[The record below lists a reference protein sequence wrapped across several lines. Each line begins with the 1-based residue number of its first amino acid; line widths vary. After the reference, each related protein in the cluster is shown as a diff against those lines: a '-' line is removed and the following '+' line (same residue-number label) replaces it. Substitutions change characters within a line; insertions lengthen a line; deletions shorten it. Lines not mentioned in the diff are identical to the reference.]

1 MTHSS
6 RGWARTGRCGAILLV
21 ASWLASRWATGA
33 AEPLSTEDFSK
44 IETGK
49 VPDSFLIL
57 EGQFGVREEGGNRFL
72 ELPGSPLESFA
83 AIFGA
88 ASKDENAAQARFYG
102 TGQGRRFP
110 VFGLSLN
117 GVGGYRLQVSPA
129 KKALEILKGD
139 QVSATV
145 PYAWESASWTQLR
158 VQLRKA
164 GDGAWKIEGKAWKD
178 GTPEPT
184 DWMIALE
191 EKETPVAGRPA
202 VWGKPFSGTP
212 IRFDDLRVLPVEKK

>member
-1 MTHSS
+1 M
-6 RGWARTGRCGAILLV
+6 LLL
-21 ASWLASRWATGA
+21 AGWLAARGA
-33 AEPLSTEDFSK
+33 VGGVGAVEPLSTEDFSQ
-44 IETGK
+44 IEVGK

-57 EGQFGVREEGGNRFL
+57 EGQFGVREEAGNRFL
-72 ELPGSPLESFA
+72 ELPGAPLESFA
-83 AIFGA
+83 AIFGP
-88 ASKDENAAQARFYG
+88 ASKDENAAQARFFG

-110 VFGLSLN
+110 VFGLSVN

-129 KKALEILKGD
+129 KKAIEILKGD
-139 QVSATV
+139 QVATSAPFT
-145 PYAWESASWTQLR
+145 WESASWTQLR

-164 GDGAWKIEGKAWKD
+164 GDGVWKIEGKAWKE
-178 GTPEPT
+178 GTPEPAEWT
-184 DWMIALE
+184 ITLE